1 MATDTF
7 IVRTPKQLASI
18 MRAFRKKAGLSQA
31 QLADRLGVSRQAF
44 SALERDPES
53 ATFERLMKVW
63 AVLGLEVSLQPAVRE
78 TRSQGQEW

>member
-7 IVRTPKQLASI
+7 TVRTPQQLATL

-31 QLADRLGVSRQAF
+31 EIASRLGVSRQAI

-53 ATFERLMKVW
+53 ATFERLMKIW

-78 TRSQGQEW
+78 VSPPGQEW